1 MGKTSLVHLLC
12 HNDVLVNPAYTI
24 GCSVEVR
31 LHDYTKVA
39 SSPTYFIEFWDV
51 GGTFGH
57 EKGRSIFYNS
67 VNGIFVCV
75 VCCRIIIIIMLI
87 GIIAVHDLTNR
98 KSHTNLRK
106 WLSEALCHSMF
117 LYV

>member
-1 MGKTSLVHLLC
+1 MLS
-12 HNDVLVNPAYTI
+12 NPSYTI

-31 LHDYTKVA
+31 LHDYNKVT

-67 VNGIFVCV
+67 INGDLCCFVNYW
-75 VCCRIIIIIMLI
+75 IIMSVLCA

-106 WLSEALCHSMF
+106 WLSEALCHSMS
-117 LYV
+117 LYYAICIYIYICQ

>member
-12 HNDVLVNPAYTI
+12 RNDVVINPAYTI

-31 LHDYTKVA
+31 LHDYNKVA

-51 GGTFGH
+51 GGTLGH

-67 VNGIFVCV
+67 VNG
-75 VCCRIIIIIMLI
+75 
-87 GIIAVHDLTNR
+87 
-98 KSHTNLRK
+98 SHI
-106 WLSEALCHSMF
+106 MF
-117 LYV
+117 LLHTGL

>member
-12 HNDVLVNPAYTI
+12 RNDILSNPAYTI

-31 LHDYTKVA
+31 LHDYNKVA

-67 VNGIFVCV
+67 VNGNHICF
-75 VCCRIIIIIMLI
+75 L
-87 GIIAVHDLTNR
+87 L
-98 KSHTNLRK
+98 HTGL
-106 WLSEALCHSMF
+106 
-117 LYV
+117 